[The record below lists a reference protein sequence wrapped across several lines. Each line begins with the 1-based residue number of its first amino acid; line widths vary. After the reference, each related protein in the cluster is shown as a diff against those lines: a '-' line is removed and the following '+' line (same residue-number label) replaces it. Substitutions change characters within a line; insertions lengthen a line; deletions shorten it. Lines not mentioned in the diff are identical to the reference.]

1 MLRFL
6 YGGADAGAYLAHHRK
21 VDAIHMTGSAATYD
35 AIVWGTD
42 DRAAARRADNTPL
55 LDKPISAEL
64 GGVSP
69 FIVVPGDWTDA
80 DVRFQAEHIATT
92 KLTNCGHNCN
102 ATQVLVVS

>member
-1 MLRFL
+1 M
-6 YGGADAGAYLAHHRK
+6 
-21 VDAIHMTGSAATYD
+21 
-35 AIVWGTD
+35 WGTD

-102 ATQVLVVS
+102 ATQVLVVSRDWPLADKLIAEVRAVIRDAEPRPAY